1 MKKLYEIN
9 ELLFTVII
17 IVADLLLYLIGQE
30 LLWIIGINKSA
41 TALIGIFEMI
51 FLYVWIDKNGLK
63 EKYGFCKIADNEQG
77 INRVI
82 YIVPLL
88 LLVILQF
95 TREVSIN
102 YSLIDTILFIIV
114 NIRIG
119 FMEELIYRGFL
130 YKALCKYDEGLATV
144 ISCVVFGLIHWR
156 GEGMVLLTLIHMIHA
171 TTVGFLFCTVF
182 YSGKSLWPCIIT
194 HGIYNSCIAFLS
206 KETTMWNY
214 LIISVLKVIIS
225 IGFAWY
231 ILLKTDSHILEYEK
245 V

>member
-1 MKKLYEIN
+1 MKKIYEFN

-30 LLWIIGINKSA
+30 LFWIIGIDKSA

-63 EKYGFCKIADNEQG
+63 EKYGFCKMADREQG

-102 YSLIDTILFIIV
+102 YSLIDTMLFIIV

-130 YKALCKYDEGLATV
+130 YKALCKYD
-144 ISCVVFGLIHWR
+144 
-156 GEGMVLLTLIHMIHA
+156 
-171 TTVGFLFCTVF
+171 
-182 YSGKSLWPCIIT
+182 
-194 HGIYNSCIAFLS
+194 
-206 KETTMWNY
+206 
-214 LIISVLKVIIS
+214 
-225 IGFAWY
+225 
-231 ILLKTDSHILEYEK
+231 
-245 V
+245 